1 MRTIP
6 PNLAAHLTDG
16 ATTLCHCWRLIR
28 RDGTAF
34 GFTDH
39 DRDLVFGGTTYAAR
53 SGLEAAEASA
63 ELGFAVG
70 GGEVAGALVSAG
82 ITEDDIASG
91 LYDDASVETWL
102 VNWSNVEERVLLDI
116 GSIGE
121 IKRADGSFVAEV
133 RGLMHRFDE
142 ERGRLFRATCSA
154 DLGDE
159 RCGINLSS
167 SSYSD
172 TGTVTRTDGALTVA
186 ASGIGFA
193 DGWCKAGK
201 LTWTERRQ
209 CRHLRRDQGA
219 SRRRRHGR
227 VRPVAA
233 RAAGDQGR
241 RYVPR
246 HGGLRQDPCHLPE
259 EVRERRQLPRLPAH
273 ARQRLHHPHAAAGR
287 AGIRWRELLQVM
299 TTDNPNLSTASS

>member
-6 PNLAAHLTDG
+6 PNLATHLTDG

-39 DRDLVFGGTTYAAR
+39 DRDLVVSGTTYAAR

-193 DGWCKAGK
+193 DGWCNAGK
-201 LTWTERRQ
+201 LTWT
-209 CRHLRRDQGA
+209 G
-219 SRRRRHGR
+219 
-227 VRPVAA
+227 
-233 RAAGDQGR
+233 GDN
-241 RYVPR
+241 
-246 HGGLRQDPCHLPE
+246 
-259 EVRERRQLPRLPAH
+259 
-273 ARQRLHHPHAAAGR
+273 
-287 AGIRWRELLQVM
+287 AGISVEIKVHRAVAG
-299 TTDNPNLSTASS
+299 TDEFDLWQRAPQAIKVGDTFRVTAGCDKTHATCRKKFANAVNFRGFPHMPGNDFIIRMPQQGEPGLDGGSFFR